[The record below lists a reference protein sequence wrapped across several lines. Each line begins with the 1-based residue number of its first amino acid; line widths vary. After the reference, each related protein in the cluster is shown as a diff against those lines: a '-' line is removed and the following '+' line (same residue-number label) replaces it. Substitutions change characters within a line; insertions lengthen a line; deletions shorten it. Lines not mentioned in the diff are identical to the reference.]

1 MNSEPMDTGQNNVPS
16 SKWCLGWPLTCDPS
30 TLLTSSAHGKERS
43 SPITHQILCVD
54 GPWCRA
60 SVSVCVPEPTEGR
73 LPSGDAVVS
82 SLGSRGE
89 SSTDLSEHL
98 CGGLETM
105 SAMRR
110 CGRESYDVASWK
122 AISAADT
129 ILRKEDLLRQG
140 AADLHA
146 GMTMKSYYD

>member
-1 MNSEPMDTGQNNVPS
+1 MQVY
-16 SKWCLGWPLTCDPS
+16 
-30 TLLTSSAHGKERS
+30 
-43 SPITHQILCVD
+43 LCV
-54 GPWCRA
+54 CRSPQKTA
-60 SVSVCVPEPTEGR
+60 
-73 LPSGDAVVS
+73 LWDAVVS

-105 SAMRR
+105 SARRR
-110 CGRESYDVASWK
+110 CGRESYDVASRK

-129 ILRKEDLLRQG
+129 IRKEDLLRQG

-146 GMTMKSYYD
+146 GLTMKS